1 MRTREN
7 DHLVSLLEEQE
18 SKIGVY
24 EENEKQVAY
33 LASESKKRIEDAN
46 LERDRARLKE
56 SQLL

>member
-24 EENEKQVAY
+24 EEKGKQVAY